1 MRFKDFPL
9 GRKLGIGFGVIIA
22 ITAAIGII
30 SVINMNT
37 IRVGS
42 DNLSDN
48 YVPLVRVSSNLER
61 NALLTMYGMRGYGL
75 SEEEVFLQ
83 DGQSNFDKTVAYLN
97 EVEEIVDNSN
107 ELTAMQTNVSSS
119 KVALQNYN
127 QLIAQTIDANKNLN
141 DYRKSMDIA
150 AENFME
156 NCFSYLGNQNR
167 RFKREINIGAS
178 KRVAAERLNKI
189 TWINNIIDQGNAVRV
204 ANFKSQS
211 SRTPQTYQEAIN
223 TFNIDDELAKLRE
236 ITRMQED
243 IHALETIEEA
253 ADDYKRVMKNF
264 LSVWLSRESIA
275 QARDEA
281 GHSVLVSAHELVGE
295 GIENTQ
301 LVAENSK
308 KSSKAS
314 TSVLLTGL
322 VIALIVGIASAIG
335 LTRIITTPVK
345 KGVAFAEAIANGDLT
360 AEIEVDQKDEVGR
373 LAQSL
378 QEMVKRLKETIT
390 GIISGADNIAAASL
404 QMSSTSQQMSQGAS
418 EQASSAEEVS
428 SSMEEMSA
436 NIQQNTSNAQ
446 ETEKISV
453 TATTGVREGNET
465 SQKSVTAMK
474 EIAEKITIINDIAF
488 QTNILALNAAVEAA
502 RAGEHGKGFAVVAA
516 EVRKLA
522 ERSAAAANDI
532 DVVSRD
538 GVAISEKAGEVLSN
552 IVPEIE
558 KTAHLVKEI
567 SAASMEQSSGS
578 DQVNTA
584 IQQLSQVTQQNAA
597 ASEELAT
604 SAEELSSQ
612 AEQLQDLVSFFR
624 IDNAGSSRKFSNHKF
639 QQKQQKAVSFN
650 QQHQQPNNSQPK
662 KQMVELNMEEPM
674 KDAQYESY

>member
-9 GRKLGIGFGVIIA
+9 GRKLGIGFGAIIA

-30 SVINMNT
+30 GVMNMNT

-42 DNLSDN
+42 NNLSDS
-48 YVPLVRVSSNLER
+48 YVPLVRASSDIESSVLQ
-61 NALLTMYGMRGYGL
+61 AMYGMRGYGL
-75 SEEEVFLQ
+75 SEEENFLQ
-83 DGQSNFDKTVAYLN
+83 EAQNHFEQTLGHLTEAETIVKQSDQLSGMS
-97 EVEEIVDNSN
+97 DNINDS
-107 ELTAMQTNVSSS
+107 Q
-119 KVALQNYN
+119 ALLQKYN
-127 QLIAQTIDANKNLN
+127 QLMEQTIEANQHLADYRTSMDMAADNFMKNCFLFLNNQNQRFQNEINAGANK
-141 DYRKSMDIA
+141 RMA
-150 AENFME
+150 T
-156 NCFSYLGNQNR
+156 
-167 RFKREINIGAS
+167 
-178 KRVAAERLNKI
+178 ERLNKI
-189 TWINNIIDQGNAVRV
+189 TWINNIIDQGNEVRV

-211 SRTPQTYQEAIN
+211 TRSPETYQSAIN
-223 TFNIDDELAKLRE
+223 TFNIDKELTKLRQ
-236 ITRMQED
+236 ITRQQED
-243 IHALETIEEA
+243 ILALTAIEEA
-253 ADDYKRVMKNF
+253 ADNYKLAMQKF
-264 LSVWLSRESIA
+264 LTEWQEREQLA
-275 QARDEA
+275 QQRDNA
-281 GHSVLVSAHELVGE
+281 GSEVLAAASSLANE
-295 GIENTQ
+295 GVDNAQ
-301 LVAENSK
+301 RVAEESKENSR
-308 KSSKAS
+308 AS
-314 TSVLLTGL
+314 AGVLLTGL
-322 VIALIVGIASAIG
+322 IIALFVGIASAIG
-335 LTRIITTPVK
+335 LTRIITTPIK
-345 KGVAFAEAIANGDLT
+345 KGVAFAEAIAKGDLT
-360 AEIEVDQKDEVGR
+360 AEIKVDQKDEVGR
-373 LAQSL
+373 LARSL
-378 QEMVKRLKETIT
+378 QEMVTRLKETIT
-390 GIISGADNIAAASL
+390 GIISGADNIASASL

-446 ETEKISV
+446 ETEKIAI
-453 TATTGVREGNET
+453 TATSGVREGNET

-538 GVAISEKAGEVLSN
+538 GVAISEKAGQVLSN

-612 AEQLQDLVSFFR
+612 AEQLQDLVSFFQ
-624 IDNAGSSRKFSNHKF
+624 IDKTHSARKFSTQNP
-639 QQKQQKAVSFN
+639 QQKPQKTVSFN
-650 QQHQQPNNSQPK
+650 QQQQHKNTQPQ
-662 KQMVELNMEEPM
+662 KQVVELDMDEPV
-674 KDAQYESY
+674 KDAQYEKY

>member
-9 GRKLGIGFGVIIA
+9 GRKLGIGFGAIIA

-30 SVINMNT
+30 GVMNMNT
-37 IRVGS
+37 IRVES
-42 DNLSDN
+42 NNLSDS
-48 YVPLVRVSSNLER
+48 YVPLVRASSDIESSVLQ
-61 NALLTMYGMRGYGL
+61 AMYGMRGYGL
-75 SEEEVFLQ
+75 SEEENFLQ
-83 DGQSNFDKTVAYLN
+83 EAQNHFDQTLRHLTEAENIVKQSEQLS
-97 EVEEIVDNSN
+97 EMSDNINTS
-107 ELTAMQTNVSSS
+107 QTL
-119 KVALQNYN
+119 LQKYN
-127 QLIAQTIDANKNLN
+127 QLMEQTIEANQNLA
-141 DYRKSMDIA
+141 DYRTSMDMA
-150 AENFME
+150 ANEFME
-156 NCFSYLGNQNR
+156 NCIYYLGHQNQ
-167 RFKREINIGAS
+167 RFQNEINAGAN
-178 KRVAAERLNKI
+178 KRRATERLNKI
-189 TWINNIIDQGNAVRV
+189 TWINNIIDQGNEVRV

-211 SRTPQTYQEAIN
+211 TRSPETYQSAIN
-223 TFNIDDELAKLRE
+223 TFNIDKELTKLRQ
-236 ITRMQED
+236 ITRQQED
-243 IHALETIEEA
+243 ILALSAIEEA
-253 ADDYKRVMKNF
+253 ADNYKRAMQDF
-264 LSVWLSRESIA
+264 LSEWQEREQLA
-275 QARDEA
+275 QQRDEA
-281 GHSVLVSAHELVGE
+281 GSEVLAAASSLANE
-295 GIENTQ
+295 GVDNAQ
-301 LVAENSK
+301 RVAEESKDNSR
-308 KSSKAS
+308 AS
-314 TSVLLTGL
+314 AGVLLTGL
-322 VIALIVGIASAIG
+322 IIALFVGIASAIG
-335 LTRIITTPVK
+335 LTRIITTPIK
-345 KGVAFAEAIANGDLT
+345 KGVAFAEAIAKGDLT
-360 AEIEVDQKDEVGR
+360 AEIKVDQQDEVGR
-373 LAQSL
+373 LARSL
-378 QEMVKRLKETIT
+378 QEMVTRLKETIT

-446 ETEKISV
+446 ETEKIAI
-453 TATTGVREGNET
+453 TATSGVREGNET

-532 DVVSRD
+532 DVMSRD

-624 IDNAGSSRKFSNHKF
+624 IDKTGTSQNFSA
-639 QQKQQKAVSFN
+639 QKAHSKPQKKVSFN
-650 QQHQQPNNSQPK
+650 QQEQESNSQPK
-662 KQMVELNMEEPM
+662 KQLVELNMEEPV
-674 KDAQYESY
+674 KDTQYESY